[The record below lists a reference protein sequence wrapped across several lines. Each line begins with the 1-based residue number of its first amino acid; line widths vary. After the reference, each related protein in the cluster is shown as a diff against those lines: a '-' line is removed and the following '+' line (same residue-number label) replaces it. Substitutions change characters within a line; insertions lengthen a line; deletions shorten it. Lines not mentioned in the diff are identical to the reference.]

1 MKNTVSTI
9 YSLLLALFML
19 FMLYLY
25 IFQWKNLPDLAG
37 LFG

>member
-1 MKNTVSTI
+1 MKITLTTI

-19 FMLYLY
+19 YMLYQY
-25 IFQWKNLPDLAG
+25 AFQWKNLPDLSG

>member
-1 MKNTVSTI
+1 MKITFTTI

-19 FMLYLY
+19 FMLYQY
-25 IFQWKNLPDLAG
+25 AFHWKNLPDLIG